1 MSITGQMKQMQG
13 MLKALENPQQML
25 SQQMMQ
31 QLIRENPDKWAA
43 AQRMFQ
49 GKNHKQQV
57 SALRDLYRSKG
68 MDLDAVAKQ
77 YGITL

>member
-49 GKNHKQQV
+49 GKNHKQRV